1 MALLIDGYNLLHAS
15 GVFPASHLP
24 GTLHYARTAL
34 LDELLSML
42 PERELRQTTIVFD
55 SAEAPPG
62 LPNRINFQGLDV
74 RFASDHAD
82 ADELIEILIDE
93 SLSPRELIVV
103 SSDHR
108 LHRAARRRRATPMD
122 SDVWFIGL
130 QAMQQ
135 LVQEEKASAKP
146 QHKLSEGEVN
156 FWLKA
161 FGSKAG
167 EGSPKPADKS
177 PPPEEQTSVAP
188 KTPPVPKGPKTNLPA
203 ESVSNSDADADAPE
217 SGVYN
222 PFPPGYADDLFDKD

>member
-15 GVFPASHLP
+15 GVFPAKHLP
-24 GTLHYARTAL
+24 GTLHHARTAL
-34 LDELLSML
+34 LDELVTML

-62 LPNRINFQGLDV
+62 LPNRVNFQGLDV

-130 QAMQQ
+130 QAMQH
-135 LVQEEKASAKP
+135 LIQEERASAKP
-146 QHKLSEGEVN
+146 QHQLSEGEVN

-161 FGSKAG
+161 FGANAG
-167 EGSPKPADKS
+167 EGSPKPPGNPETSTEVKS
-177 PPPEEQTSVAP
+177 VSSQPPPG
-188 KTPPVPKGPKTNLPA
+188 PKGPHTHLPA
-203 ESVSNSDADADAPE
+203 KPISNEEADSESPE

-222 PFPPGYADDLFDKD
+222 PFPPGYVDDLFEKE